1 MNMMEKESEFLDLK
15 WINNGFYKMDDQMK
29 IRVELVKRK
38 KNKGSKQPIKCCQRL
53 IQFNGSTP
61 LVNVPLNQWQAVPA
75 KPRTN

>member
-38 KNKGSKQPIKCCQRL
+38 KTRGPN
-53 IQFNGSTP
+53 
-61 LVNVPLNQWQAVPA
+61 NQ
-75 KPRTN
+75 